1 MSEPNPNQTL
11 SLELQLVTIEE
22 EDDDLDTLGADR
34 KVGRTVQ
41 QELTAL
47 EGYTISSPPPPPE
60 GEENATRSPDFLL
73 LIAQAAQNA
82 IENKELLLGLF
93 SSATAA
99 INLLGKQGRIKKVEL
114 VLGDG
119 KTLTLEDTDKATAQ
133 SLMEQVEA
141 KHPGTLAQL
150 KSGST
155 KMRVKGKV
163 SKQSKK

>member
-1 MSEPNPNQTL
+1 MSVPNPNQTL
-11 SLELQLVTIEE
+11 LLELEFVPIEE
-22 EDDDLDTLGADR
+22 EDDDLETLGAVR
-34 KVGRTVQ
+34 KVGRAVQ

-47 EGYTISSPPPPPE
+47 EGYTISS
-60 GEENATRSPDFLL
+60 GSAEESTRGADFLL
-73 LIAQAAQNA
+73 FIAQTAQNA

-93 SSATAA
+93 GSATAA
-99 INLLGKQGRIKKVEL
+99 INVLGKQGRIKKVEL

-141 KHPGTLAQL
+141 KHPGTLDQL